1 MTWGALVISVVL
13 GVAAASYSATAV
25 EPNLRARGA
34 SPAAIWLAHVLTGY
48 AILCGAAYFVYEDW
62 VWLVFGGAAL
72 LAAWGGQYLVV
83 SVAGSEPSSQPRLG
97 QDPTPQP
104 AGSRLVAVVLG
115 AALGLVPA
123 VATGRAPFLVCPRA
137 DRAAVGASPNTGIVA
152 ESPLGYLLTDPGP
165 EFTLVADYPM
175 SIEES
180 AESRVDS
187 LTLPQLREAGFVS
200 AHQRLWIRDDGTILG
215 NDAFRFSD
223 SDGATGYHRAV
234 TRYACQYRNETFD
247 VPGGGVGLRI
257 RYGSGDPIR
266 DHVAWIDA
274 GHRVVIAIGYREP
287 PADHSEV
294 LAMVAEARRIA
305 PINAP

>member
-1 MTWGALVISVVL
+1 MTWDALVISMLL

-25 EPNLRARGA
+25 EPDLRARGA
-34 SPAAIWLAHVLTGY
+34 SPTAIWLAHVLTGY

-72 LAAWGGQYLVV
+72 LAAWGGRYLI
-83 SVAGSEPSSQPRLG
+83 VASAAGEPSSHPRHA
-97 QDPTPQP
+97 QEPSPQSV
-104 AGSRLVAVVLG
+104 GSRLVAVVLG
-115 AALGLVPA
+115 ASLGLIPA
-123 VATGRAPFLVCPRA
+123 VATGRAPFLVCPQA
-137 DRAAVGASPNTGIVA
+137 DRAAISASPNTGIAA
-152 ESPLGYLLTDPGP
+152 ESPIGYLLTDPGP

-175 SIEES
+175 NIQEA

-200 AHQRLWIRDDGTILG
+200 AHRRIWIRDDGTLLG

-234 TRYACQYRNETFD
+234 TRYACQYSNESFG

-266 DHVAWIDA
+266 DQVAWIDT
-274 GHRVVIAIGYREP
+274 GHRIVIAIGYREP
-287 PADHSEV
+287 PAGHSEV

-305 PINAP
+305 SITAP